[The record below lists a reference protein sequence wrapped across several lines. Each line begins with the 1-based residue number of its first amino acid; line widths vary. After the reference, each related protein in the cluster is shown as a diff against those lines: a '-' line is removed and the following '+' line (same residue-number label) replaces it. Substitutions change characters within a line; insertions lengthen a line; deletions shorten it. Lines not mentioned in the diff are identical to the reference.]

1 MSVRLGDFDAHIRST
16 FREATLRN
24 VLEKKRDARRVLEA
38 DVYMALA

>member
-1 MSVRLGDFDAHIRST
+1 MNVILGGFGAHIRST

-24 VLEKKRDARRVLEA
+24 VLEKKRDTRRVLEA